1 MQFRYFV
8 VHRDHHRNE
17 PRGLFA
23 VNAVGVPLYNVAYS
37 HIRKRW
43 VYAPDTVDFLI
54 GELVDEA
61 EEVTRE
67 QAEETARSL
76 GFGVPSDDEL
86 ERIVAKSTTP

>member
-1 MQFRYFV
+1 MRFRYFI

-23 VNAVGVPLYNVAYS
+23 VNAEGVPFRRVAYS

-43 VYAPDTVDFLI
+43 VFDPRVIDFLI
-54 GELVDEA
+54 GELANEA